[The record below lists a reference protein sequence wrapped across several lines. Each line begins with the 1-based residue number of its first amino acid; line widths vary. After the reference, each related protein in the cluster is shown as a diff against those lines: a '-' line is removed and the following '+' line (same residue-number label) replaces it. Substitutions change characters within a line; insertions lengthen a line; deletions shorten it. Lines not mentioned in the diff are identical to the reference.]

1 MLKQETMDMGTIM
14 VVPKYRLSRLALLL
28 AGCLVSASVIAGDW
42 QLKPNLLVDTYGYQ
56 LKQSATDEWDKGAA
70 AALTPDV
77 ALLFDSKNLVS
88 VLGWQQKYIFYKD
101 EQRSDRALDY
111 INFDTRLSA
120 WDNRVMWSVSA
131 NKDYRIRN
139 SQRGIFADEIT
150 GYADLSK
157 TRNLSSSLLLRSAQ
171 HKRTQ
176 TSLSLTARQVKSDSP
191 ENDDALG
198 NFNNELYAAAFSVG
212 KQRRGN
218 EFYWQLNSS
227 YSQNERDIG
236 SNLTSKNADVSMGLP
251 LHRSVSWVNRA
262 RYETNDLTSYT
273 NEFRSI
279 GTGLEYRFG
288 NVSYLNATYNR
299 YTQQQ
304 LEETSDGYW
313 AFDML
318 LAPTRR
324 SSVQVTLDRRYY
336 GRSVEVSG
344 NYRLQHLSARLTYNE
359 RVTVNNGLEQ
369 ELVDLGFFVCPGG
382 STNISDCFLPPT
394 ANYQLAA
401 GESLQN
407 FVVADIEI
415 TESVVLRKGGSLNLA
430 YDKNRLALGLNLT
443 HTEDEYVENDRLN
456 KTKAM
461 SLTGRW
467 RLTPLVT
474 LSSEIN
480 LYELEYSFE
489 QRTDKNIQLK
499 AGAKV
504 ELNAHSDVAVN
515 IKRVKRNSNQA
526 QYDMQ
531 ENRVWLS
538 YAYRF

>member
-1 MLKQETMDMGTIM
+1 MGTIM
-14 VVPKYRLSRLALLL
+14 VVPKYRISTLSLLITF
-28 AGCLVSASVIAGDW
+28 GLVSASATAGDW
-42 QLKPNLLVDTYGYQ
+42 QLKPSLLLDTYAYQ
-56 LKQSATDEWDKGAA
+56 LKKESNDAWDKGAA
-70 AALTPDV
+70 AVLTPDI
-77 ALLFDSKNLVS
+77 ALLYDSKNLVS
-88 VLGWQQKYIFYKD
+88 IFGWQQKNIFYDDK
-101 EQRSDRALDY
+101 QRTDKSLDY

-120 WDNRVMWSVSA
+120 WDKRVVWSVSA
-131 NKDYRIRN
+131 NKDYRVRN
-139 SQRGIFADEIT
+139 SQRGIFSDEIT

-157 TRNLSSSLLLRSAQ
+157 TSSLGTSLLLRSAA
-171 HKRTQ
+171 HNKIQ
-176 TSLSLTARQVKSDSP
+176 TSLNLTARQIKSDSP
-191 ENDDALG
+191 ENSDDLG
-198 NFNNELYAAAFSVG
+198 NFNNEFYAAGLSVG

-236 SNLTSKNADVSMGLP
+236 SNLTSKNADVSVGLP

-288 NVSYLNATYNR
+288 NVSYVNATYNR

-324 SSVQVTLDRRYY
+324 SSLQVTLDRRYY

-369 ELVDLGFFVCPGG
+369 ELVDLGFFVCPG
-382 STNISDCFLPPT
+382 SFTNIGDCFVPPS

-415 TESVVLRKGGSLNLA
+415 TENVVLRKGGSLNLA
-430 YDKNRLALGLNLT
+430 YDKSRLTLGLNVT
-443 HTEDEYVENDRLN
+443 RTEDIYVESDRLN
-456 KTKAM
+456 RTRAM
-461 SLTGRW
+461 SLNAKW
-467 RLTPLVT
+467 RLSPLMT
-474 LSSEIN
+474 LTSEIN
-480 LYELEYSFE
+480 WYELEYSVE
-489 QRTDKNIQLK
+489 QRTDKNMQLK
-499 AGAKV
+499 AGVKV
-504 ELNAHSDVAVN
+504 ELNERSDLAVN
-515 IKRVKRNSNQA
+515 IRRVERNSNQT
-526 QYDMQ
+526 QFDMQ